1 VFSVQ
6 RKRIGNCEV
15 VTNGIRRPRIRKTG
29 VMRAMNWEGKRYENI
44 KFEKQGSGDNELE
57 TKVS

>member
-1 VFSVQ
+1 
-6 RKRIGNCEV
+6 
-15 VTNGIRRPRIRKTG
+15 
-29 VMRAMNWEGKRYENI
+29 MRAMNWEGKRYENI